1 MIQPMPIPKM
11 HLFKRM
17 HVGSGCVV
25 SFCRIAYWKWWR
37 LPFAVFCLWSFSAAE
52 SEEAF
57 SEEDEETEQQLP
69 KRRKKSK
76 KRKQR
81 VDSDAAGLTEF

>member
-1 MIQPMPIPKM
+1 MQSSAFGVSRQLKA
-11 HLFKRM
+11 KR
-17 HVGSGCVV
+17 H
-25 SFCRIAYWKWWR
+25 
-37 LPFAVFCLWSFSAAE
+37 
-52 SEEAF
+52 F

>member
-1 MIQPMPIPKM
+1 MDALCHFAELPIGNGGDSLLQSSAFGVSRQLKA
-11 HLFKRM
+11 KR
-17 HVGSGCVV
+17 H
-25 SFCRIAYWKWWR
+25 
-37 LPFAVFCLWSFSAAE
+37 
-52 SEEAF
+52 F

-76 KRKQR
+76 KRNQR